1 MIGSSDTFDIPLVEI
16 DWGSRLRDIDPAQVE
31 ALAES
36 FAEVGLRTPI
46 TVRLNPDKSGR
57 KYVLTAG
64 GHRLA
69 AATKQGWPK
78 IAAFIVNES
87 EVDAALWEIDEN
99 LTRAELSP
107 ADRAMFTFRR
117 KELFLLKHPETAHG
131 GDRKSSR
138 KNCDLIDRQ
147 ERKSFVAATA
157 ELTGKSHRTIQLDV
171 ERGEKICEA
180 AIRLLRGTRFN
191 NGSTL
196 DKLKRLPSDISQIA
210 YIEGLL
216 AEDRRVAAENKQVR
230 AHSQKVKRAVRIAR
244 LAHIV
249 EKGTAT
255 APSELGQRYAIYYA
269 DPPWKYEVWSEET
282 GMDRSAENHYPTM
295 DVDEII
301 ALFHQLGI
309 ADPEFPAIMF
319 LWCTNAG
326 LRKQGI
332 RVLEECGFDY
342 VHHWVWDKVH
352 QGNGHWGFDCHECLL
367 IGRRGD
373 VVAPEKG
380 TQPRTVYQE
389 AKGRHSAKP
398 AYFAETIERIWPD
411 LPKLE
416 LFCRDPRPG
425 WDAWGFEAGGSA
437 ANSDSKRGA
446 S

>member
-1 MIGSSDTFDIPLVEI
+1 MEAPVQISIADINV
-16 DWGSRLRDIDPAQVE
+16 GNRLREVEAAKVE
-31 ALAES
+31 ALKQS
-36 FAEVGLRTPI
+36 FAELGMRTPI
-46 TVRLNPDKSGR
+46 TVRMNNEGGLPFDLS
-57 KYVLTAG
+57 AG
-64 GHRLA
+64 AHRLVTA
-69 AATKQGWPK
+69 VALGWTEVP
-78 IAAFIVNES
+78 AFVRDES
-87 EVDAALWEIDEN
+87 KMDAELWEIDEN
-99 LTRAELSP
+99 LARSELSP
-107 ADRAMFTFRR
+107 ADRAVFTFRR
-117 KELFLLKHPETAHG
+117 KELYLLKYPETAHG
-131 GDRKSSR
+131 GDRKSSGQVGQ
-138 KNCDLIDRQ
+138 LIDRQ

-157 ELTGKSHRTIQLDV
+157 ELSGKSERAIRRDAD
-171 ERGEKICEA
+171 RGEKICEA
-180 AIRLLRGTRFN
+180 ALRLLRGSRFD
-191 NGSTL
+191 NGTTL
-196 DKLKRLPSDISQIA
+196 DKLKKLPSDVAQIA
-210 YIEGLL
+210 FVEGLL

-244 LAHIV
+244 MAHIV
-249 EKGTAT
+249 EKGAAT
-255 APSELGQRYAIYYA
+255 APAELGQRYAIYYA

-301 ALFHQLGI
+301 TLFHQLGI
-309 ADPEFPAIMF
+309 ADPEYPAIIF

-332 RVLEECGFDY
+332 RVLEECGFEY

-352 QGNGHWGFDCHECLL
+352 QGNGHWGFDCHELLL

-389 AKGRHSAKP
+389 PKTRHSAKP

-425 WDAWGFEAGGSA
+425 WDAWGYEAAGRTA
-437 ANSDSKRGA
+437 E
-446 S
+446 

>member
-1 MIGSSDTFDIPLVEI
+1 MNYPAHPLADMFPMIPEADRKLLADDIITFGQRDPIILLDGMVLDGRNRQWACGFADVEPIYEEYIGDDPLNFVLSKNLHRRHLTESQRALI
-16 DWGSRLRDIDPAQVE
+16 AAAIVDWERGINQ
-31 ALAES
+31 
-36 FAEVGLRTPI
+36 T
-46 TVRLNPDKSGR
+46 
-57 KYVLTAG
+57 TAG
-64 GHRLA
+64 GANLPTRRAAERLSISERA
-69 AATKQGWPK
+69 VKSAKRVIQQGAP
-78 IAAFIVNES
+78 
-87 EVDAALWEIDEN
+87 
-99 LTRAELSP
+99 EL
-107 ADRAMFTFRR
+107 
-117 KELFLLKHPETAHG
+117 
-131 GDRKSSR
+131 
-138 KNCDLIDRQ
+138 
-147 ERKSFVAATA
+147 
-157 ELTGKSHRTIQLDV
+157 LD
-171 ERGEKICEA
+171 
-180 AIRLLRGTRFN
+180 AIRSGKVTIHAGEAISELQHSEQAKVIREEKKAIVAKAKEIR
-191 NGSTL
+191 
-196 DKLKRLPSDISQIA
+196 SDQ
-210 YIEGLL
+210 
-216 AEDRRVAAENKQVR
+216 
-230 AHSQKVKRAVRIAR
+230 QKVKRAVRIAR
-244 LAHIV
+244 MAHIA
-249 EKGTAT
+249 ERGAAT
-255 APSELGQRYAIYYA
+255 APQELGKRYSIYYA

-301 ALFHQLGI
+301 ALFHRLGI
-309 ADPEFPAIMF
+309 ADPEYPAIIF

-425 WDAWGFEAGGSA
+425 WDAWGFEAAGRIA
-437 ANSDSKRGA
+437 E
-446 S
+446 

>member
-1 MIGSSDTFDIPLVEI
+1 MIGSSDTFAIPLSDI
-16 DWGSRLRDIDPAQVE
+16 DVGKRLRDVDPAQV
-31 ALAES
+31 AAIQNS

-46 TVRLNPDKSGR
+46 TVRLNSDKSGF
-57 KYVLTAG
+57 KYLLTAG
-64 GHRLA
+64 AHRLA
-69 AATKQGWPK
+69 AATKQGWNT
-78 IAAFIVNES
+78 INAFVVS
-87 EVDAALWEIDEN
+87 ENDLDAQLWEIDEN
-99 LTRAELSP
+99 LARSELSP
-107 ADRAMFTFRR
+107 ADRAVFTFRR
-117 KELFLLKHPETAHG
+117 KELYLLKYPETAHG

-138 KNCDLIDRQ
+138 QVGDLIERQ

-157 ELTGKSHRTIQLDV
+157 ELTGKTERSIQRDA
-171 ERGEKICEA
+171 ERGEKVCEA
-180 AIRLLRGTRFN
+180 ALRLLRGTRFD
-191 NGSTL
+191 NGATL
-196 DKLKRLPSDISQIA
+196 DKLKKLPSDVSQIA
-210 YIEGLL
+210 LVEGLV
-216 AEDRRVAAENKQVR
+216 AEDRRVAAENKHVR

-244 LAHIV
+244 MAHIA
-249 EKGTAT
+249 EKGAAT
-255 APSELGQRYAIYYA
+255 APQELGRRYSIYYA

-295 DVDEII
+295 EVDEII
-301 ALFHQLGI
+301 ALFHRLGI
-309 ADPEFPAIMF
+309 ADPEYPAIMF

-332 RVLEECGFDY
+332 RVLEECGFEY

-389 AKGRHSAKP
+389 VKGRHSAKP

-425 WDAWGFEAGGSA
+425 WEAWGYEAAGMA
-437 ANSDSKRGA
+437 VE
-446 S
+446 